1 MCMYVCMPDREAFQ
15 HLPPPCA
22 LMHGHRRDTQ
32 PRGHATWQ
40 PRMRD
45 AHRGHKPT
53 LAHGCRPRGPSHHVR
68 PFLSPPGECPLSR
81 PLSLS
86 LGLLGP
92 RGSLWLLGGSLCARH
107 PAPNFLSPSGEWGQ
121 VGAGETG
128 HLGLRKW
135 VASGQGQAS
144 SLESG
149 RLPWRAGS
157 SAVSDVGL
165 PPTWPQDPTGPPPA
179 HLGSAGKG
187 VVPSG
192 CSGTSPLTPDSSG
205 GTQGPLSPAPWAVRA
220 TTSLLLAAL
229 RVRVPTEA
237 WLRPQPCCL
246 WSSCLD
252 VTSLKVSDV

>member
-1 MCMYVCMPDREAFQ
+1 MAATHAGC
-15 HLPPPCA
+15 
-22 LMHGHRRDTQ
+22 TQ
-32 PRGHATWQ
+32 RTQ
-40 PRMRD
+40 
-45 AHRGHKPT
+45 AHTR
-53 LAHGCRPRGPSHHVR
+53 ARV
-68 PFLSPPGECPLSR
+68 SPSR
-81 PLSLS
+81 PLPPRPSLPLATRGVPTVTPTVTVPWPAGATWES
-86 LGLLGP
+86 LAFGWLTVRKTPRPQLPIPIWGMGP
-92 RGSLWLLGGSLCARH
+92 GRGGGDWTPWA
-107 PAPNFLSPSGEWGQ
+107 Q
-121 VGAGETG
+121 KVGSQWSRPGIFP
-128 HLGLRKW
+128 
-135 VASGQGQAS
+135 
-144 SLESG
+144 ESG

-157 SAVSDVGL
+157 SAGSDVGL